1 MFSCDSLCYRE
12 SLEKCLCE
20 LSRVVPPDGQAVFS
34 MCMTPAH
41 PDASQPTTRAR
52 SKEMWEQLCSILD
65 GDEEA
70 LFVDPKELTRMALQA
85 VQLSENTFSEK
96 GALVESYK
104 YIRKP
109 SPQRLGWSCPETG
122 EAFWSINPIYD
133 VEKRGSTLLL
143 RKRLKPQ
150 ATPDLKFDS
159 FPDHLELPAT
169 RSDERIAWAQQ
180 AQILQSI
187 TARVYTPDRYWPA
200 PLLHHKSPAIPER
213 KKDCNF
219 LGTTLACYPGSA
231 EAIAHD
237 TPSIF

>member
-1 MFSCDSLCYRE
+1 M
-12 SLEKCLCE
+12 CE